1 VETGEGTAKE
11 GPQPPRPYKTLKSR
25 CQGKCKLC
33 GARIVNLPLPNL
45 GKTIPVDWGSMDH
58 RDFEYSHAR
67 HISHYLTCPFA
78 DDHRRRRLMEQT
90 FGKEC

>member
-1 VETGEGTAKE
+1 
-11 GPQPPRPYKTLKSR
+11 
-25 CQGKCKLC
+25 
-33 GARIVNLPLPNL
+33 
-45 GKTIPVDWGSMDH
+45 MDH

-90 FGKEC
+90 FGKER